1 MSYCLLVQNASVPDQ
16 QGLATIAVS
25 DGRIDS
31 IALDSDPVPELDPN
45 SMSSDADESTATA
58 TVIDADGG
66 LVAAGFI
73 DPHVHLDK
81 AYIAPDLP
89 PNESGTLAEAIS
101 SIHNRKAD
109 YTLEDVRDR
118 AIRGIEA
125 HVRNGC
131 TRIRTHVD
139 VDTIGGLTPLE
150 GVLAAREA
158 CSGIADVEIV
168 AFPQEGILQ
177 DDGTADLLERAL
189 ESGADLVGG
198 MPDNERT
205 DADRREHVDICLDLA
220 DRYGVGVDMHVD
232 ETDDPAARSL
242 EYLAAEV
249 IDRGFDR
256 PVTAGHTCALAAYD
270 DPHAARVIDL
280 VAEAGLTVITNPPT
294 NLLLQGRHD
303 GHPKR
308 RGITRVDELVDSGV
322 TVAAGQDCLLDGF
335 YPYGRASMLETAL
348 LTAHAAQLTTP
359 AERRLAWNFVTANAA
374 TVLGC
379 DHGLEPGAPAT
390 FNVFPSE
397 VESRHEAIRRG
408 RSPRWVVHEGSVV
421 AETELESTVHR

>member
-1 MSYCLLVQNASVPDQ
+1 MSRDLLVRNAMLVDRREPT
-16 QGLATIAVS
+16 TIAVS
-25 DGRIDS
+25 DGRIDA
-31 IALDSDPVPELDPN
+31 I
-45 SMSSDADESTATA
+45 DADPPIDDAP

-66 LVAAGFI
+66 LVAGGFV

-81 AYIAPDLP
+81 AYVAPDLP
-89 PNESGTLAEAIS
+89 PNESGTLAEAIA
-101 SIHNRKAD
+101 SIHDRKAD

-118 AIRGIEA
+118 AVRAIEA

-150 GVLAAREA
+150 GVEAAREA
-158 CSGIADVEIV
+158 CDGIADVEIV

-177 DDGTADLLERAL
+177 DEGTAALLERAL
-189 ESGADLVGG
+189 DSAADLVGG

-249 IDRGFDR
+249 IDRGFER

-280 VAEAGLTVITNPPT
+280 VAEAGLSAITNPPT

-303 GHPKR
+303 AHPRR
-308 RGITRVDELVDSGV
+308 RGITRVDELLEAGV
-322 TVAAGQDCLLDGF
+322 PVAAGQDCLLDAF

-348 LTAHAAQLTTP
+348 LTAHAAQLTTLE
-359 AERRLAWNFVTANAA
+359 ERRLAWEFVTGTAA
-374 TVLGC
+374 AILERDRGI
-379 DHGLEPGAPAT
+379 EPGETAT

-397 VESRHEAIRRG
+397 IESRHEAIRRG
-408 RSPRWVVHEGSVV
+408 RPPRRVVHEGTIV
-421 AETELESTVHR
+421 AENELESTVRY